1 MGQKIAEAMT
11 AAELRL
17 PAKGG
22 LTRFVGAAA
31 PLGCAAWTL
40 LFPQP

>member
-11 AAELRL
+11 ADEPRL

-22 LTRFVGAAA
+22 WTRFGGVAA

-40 LFPQP
+40 LFP

>member
-1 MGQKIAEAMT
+1 MHALWRVSAF
-11 AAELRL
+11 A
-17 PAKGG
+17 
-22 LTRFVGAAA
+22 GAAA